1 MPSRAKC
8 GFCVPVHSVA
18 RSARTSATAQ
28 AGPMLACDWNGHSY
42 SASTTRDAVLSASS
56 TSPFLIG
63 TWAPVA
69 LA

>member
-1 MPSRAKC
+1 
-8 GFCVPVHSVA
+8 
-18 RSARTSATAQ
+18 
-28 AGPMLACDWNGHSY
+28 MLACDWNGHSY